1 MSDNTDIGPGAG
13 TDSTPEQATPVEPKR
28 SSIPPW
34 VWIIVAVV
42 AVIAMIGLYS
52 TQTEQGRAWMLG
64 LRSMVAVPKVVGLTQ
79 SQAQTT
85 LEATGLRVGQVSQ
98 EPTLAVPPGTVVSQK
113 PSAGSEV
120 KKDSAVDI
128 AVAAIPTVQVPN
140 VVGQLQADAITA
152 LAEEGLRTGTVNYVY
167 DSNVPAGKVGAQTP
181 SANEKVSVGSAVNL
195 TVSMGNQQGQV
206 PNVIGL
212 SQDDANS
219 VITAAGFKVTTVK
232 AASANVPPGDVVAQS
247 PAAGVVTAAGS
258 TVTITVSTGPTPAA
272 APAPPLRRLRA
283 PAADRAPRAH
293 RADRAPTEPPA
304 TTVKVPDV
312 VGKSVKDAVSALKAA
327 KLKVSFAFASSETD
341 VSEGHQAGPRVRGRG
356 RSGLDG
362 RHHDRP
368 AEDQPAGWQADA
380 AHAAARTAAGR
391 DADHV
396 AGRAAGRGATAV
408 DADNTVGSPPS
419 PCRTGH
425 RERTGMKHKTFK
437 ELELDS
443 EGLRTPSGVMALG
456 DLSTADFHRN
466 TVAEPGTPGSQ
477 TASPAGV
484 VGGAVIGGV
493 VAGPVGAVAGGLVG
507 SAIKTDS
514 PGEPGYNMTTS
525 ATISFKTTALEYTT
539 EVPVFDVEDAE
550 EFVAEVRSAAGL
562 PPLA

>member
-1 MSDNTDIGPGAG
+1 MWIVGA
-13 TDSTPEQATPVEPKR
+13 
-28 SSIPPW
+28 
-34 VWIIVAVV
+34 IVAVV
-42 AVIAMIGLYS
+42 VVFGLYS

-64 LRSMVAVPKVVGLTQ
+64 LRSMVSVPKVVGQTQ

-85 LEATGLRVGQVSQ
+85 LEAAGLRVGQVSQ

-152 LAEEGLRTGTVNYVY
+152 LAEVGLRTGTVNYVY

-181 SANEKVSVGSAVNL
+181 SAGEKVSVGSAVNL

-232 AASANVPPGDVVAQS
+232 AASTNVPPGDVVAQS

-272 APAPPLRRLRA
+272 APAPA
-283 PAADRAPRAH
+283 PETPPAPSEPP
-293 RADRAPTEPPA
+293 APTEPPKPTEPPV

-327 KLKVSFAFASSETD
+327 KLKVSFAFASSET
-341 VSEGHQAGPRVRGRG
+341 E
-356 RSGLDG
+356 
-362 RHHDRP
+362 
-368 AEDQPAGWQADA
+368 
-380 AHAAARTAAGR
+380 
-391 DADHV
+391 
-396 AGRAAGRGATAV
+396 
-408 DADNTVGSPPS
+408 
-419 PCRTGH
+419 C
-425 RERTGMKHKTFK
+425 
-437 ELELDS
+437 
-443 EGLRTPSGVMALG
+443 
-456 DLSTADFHRN
+456 
-466 TVAEPGTPGSQ
+466 
-477 TASPAGV
+477 
-484 VGGAVIGGV
+484 
-493 VAGPVGAVAGGLVG
+493 
-507 SAIKTDS
+507 
-514 PGEPGYNMTTS
+514 
-525 ATISFKTTALEYTT
+525 
-539 EVPVFDVEDAE
+539 
-550 EFVAEVRSAAGL
+550 
-562 PPLA
+562 